1 MAFSQGYLGEPVPEE
16 TFTHSFILIIIQP
29 LSLLSSTKIH
39 TILPVQFTCLTIFF
53 AQPVSTSPLW
63 STSWS
68 GALRLILHTF
78 LYLISVFFLQHMP
91 IPLQPVF
98 AVVPRSYHLFL
109 VSLNTLLGT
118 LSFTLTSHIYLSI
131 LISVHSSAPHFLS
144 WQARSHFHVAYYFT
158 HSCCTASLF

>member
-1 MAFSQGYLGEPVPEE
+1 MAFCQGYLGEPVPEE
-16 TFTHSFILIIIQP
+16 TFTQSCILVIIQP

-53 AQPVSTSPLW
+53 AQPVSKSSLVCLLIW
-63 STSWS
+63 S
-68 GALRLILHTF
+68 LCLILHTF

-91 IPLQPVF
+91 VPLQPVF

-109 VSLNTLLGT
+109 VCLNTLLGT

-131 LISVHSSAPHFLS
+131 LISV
-144 WQARSHFHVAYYFT
+144 R
-158 HSCCTASLF
+158 